1 MQAVLSIL
9 WDAVLYVLQT
19 LQHNFLVLLL
29 GILTAGALRVYID
42 AEQMMRWLMNRPYLS
57 VPATVAFGAFTP
69 FCACGTMAVVL
80 SMLATALPWAAIMAF
95 LTSSPLMS
103 PDGFILI
110 SGMIG
115 VPFAVALTV
124 ASIAIGLGSGYL
136 ANALQK
142 KTTFFN
148 DQLRFSGTLAQK
160 ETANCGCSSL
170 AQQQPAAVLA
180 AAPAAEPKKASCCGA
195 SAAPA
200 PVPAVSACCSA
211 AAQQPVEAPRVSSRI
226 RRWKLDQL
234 GQAVFD
240 LGIKKILPMFAGFAA
255 IGYLI
260 NRFIPSEWISA
271 VFGVQNAF
279 AVPLA
284 AVIGLP
290 LYVTGN
296 AAIPLLQS
304 LLAGGVSP
312 GAMLAFLITGPGT
325 SAGVLAGIATILKRR
340 AILYYVA
347 CLLVGAVALGYLYD
361 FLLLLF

>member
-1 MQAVLSIL
+1 MQFVLSIL
-9 WDAVLYVLQT
+9 WEAVLYVLET
-19 LQHNFLVLLL
+19 LRHNLPILLI
-29 GILTAGALRVYID
+29 GIFTAGALRVYLD
-42 AEQMMRWLMNRPYLS
+42 AEKMKRWLMNRPFLS

-103 PDGFILI
+103 PDEFILI

-124 ASIAIGLGSGYL
+124 ASILIGLGSGYL
-136 ANALQK
+136 ANVLQK
-142 KTTFFN
+142 RTTFFDN
-148 DQLRFSGTLAQK
+148 QLRFSGEPAQK
-160 ETANCGCSSL
+160 SRAGSGCSEAGEKKREL
-170 AQQQPAAVLA
+170 VTAFAE
-180 AAPAAEPKKASCCGA
+180 APASAPQRPSCCQAATISGSTACCAASAPVSAEPS
-195 SAAPA
+195 
-200 PVPAVSACCSA
+200 
-211 AAQQPVEAPRVSSRI
+211 RVSGWI
-226 RRWKLDQL
+226 RRWKLDRL

-240 LGIKKILPMFAGFAA
+240 LGVKKILPMFAAFAA

-271 VFGVQNAF
+271 VFGVQSML

-284 AVIGLP
+284 AVVGLP
-290 LYVTGN
+290 LYVSGS

-325 SAGVLAGIATILKRR
+325 SAGVLAGVATILKRR
-340 AILYYVA
+340 AIVYYVA
-347 CLLVGAVALGYLYD
+347 CLLVGAIVLGYLYD

>member
-1 MQAVLSIL
+1 MQIVLSIL

-19 LQHNFLVLLL
+19 LRHNFVVLLF

-42 AEQMMRWLMNRPYLS
+42 AEQMKRWLMNRPFLS

-110 SGMIG
+110 SGMLG
-115 VPFAVALTV
+115 VPFAIALTV
-124 ASIAIGLGSGYL
+124 ASIVIGLGSGYV
-136 ANALQK
+136 ANLLQQ
-142 KTTFFN
+142 KTPFFN
-148 DQLRFSGTLAQK
+148 DQLRFSGTPARK
-160 ETANCGCSSL
+160 ETASCGCSPSME
-170 AQQQPAAVLA
+170 QQQSQAVLT
-180 AAPAAEPKKASCCGA
+180 AAPASLPKGQPCCA
-195 SAAPA
+195 TAPA
-200 PVPAVSACCSA
+200 PVACCA
-211 AAQQPVEAPRVSSRI
+211 AAVQEPKTAHISSWI

-260 NRFIPSEWISA
+260 NRFVPSEWIAA

-290 LYVTGN
+290 LYVSGN

-347 CLLVGAVALGYLYD
+347 CLLVGAVVLGYLYD

>member
-1 MQAVLSIL
+1 MQTVLSIL
-9 WDAVLYVLQT
+9 WDAVLYVFQT
-19 LQHNFLVLLL
+19 LQHNFVVLLL

-42 AEQMMRWLMNRPYLS
+42 AEQMKRWLMNRPFLS

-124 ASIAIGLGSGYL
+124 ASIIIGLGSGYL
-136 ANALQK
+136 ANLLQQ

-148 DQLRFSGTLAQK
+148 DQLRFSGVPAQK
-160 ETANCGCSSL
+160 KQSSCGCSSTME
-170 AQQQPAAVLA
+170 QQRDAEAVH
-180 AAPAAEPKKASCCGA
+180 
-195 SAAPA
+195 SAAPPLPKGQACCAASPA
-200 PVPAVSACCSA
+200 PVACCA
-211 AAQQPVEAPRVSSRI
+211 AAVQEPETARVSGWI

-234 GQAVFD
+234 GQAVFE

-260 NRFIPSEWISA
+260 NRFVPSEWISA

-284 AVIGLP
+284 AIIGLP

-347 CLLVGAVALGYLYD
+347 CLLVGAVVLGYLYD
-361 FLLLLF
+361 FLLLVF

>member
-1 MQAVLSIL
+1 MQTILSIL
-9 WDAVLYVLQT
+9 WDAVLYVFQT
-19 LQHNFLVLLL
+19 LQHNFVVLLL

-42 AEQMMRWLMNRPYLS
+42 AEQMKRWLMNRPYLS
-57 VPATVAFGAFTP
+57 VPATVAFGAFTA

-110 SGMIG
+110 SGIIG

-124 ASIAIGLGSGYL
+124 ASIVIGLGSGYL
-136 ANALQK
+136 ANVLQK

-148 DQLRFSGTLAQK
+148 DQLRFSGAPARK
-160 ETANCGCSSL
+160 ETASCGCSF
-170 AQQQPAAVLA
+170 ATQQQREAVFTTT
-180 AAPAAEPKKASCCGA
+180 PAAEPKKASCCGA
-195 SAAPA
+195 STAPA
-200 PVPAVSACCSA
+200 PVPAAITCCSA
-211 AAQQPVEAPRVSSRI
+211 AVQQSVEAPRVSSWI

-240 LGIKKILPMFAGFAA
+240 LGIRKILPMFAWFAA

-260 NRFIPSEWISA
+260 NRFIPSKWISA

-304 LLAGGVSP
+304 LLVGGVSP

-325 SAGVLAGIATILKRR
+325 SAGVLAGIATVLKRR

-347 CLLVGAVALGYLYD
+347 CLLVGAVVLGYLYD

>member
-1 MQAVLSIL
+1 MMQTVLSIL

-19 LQHNFLVLLL
+19 LQHNFFVLLF

-42 AEQMMRWLMNRPYLS
+42 AEQMKRWLMNRPLLS

-110 SGMIG
+110 SGIIG

-124 ASIAIGLGSGYL
+124 ASILIGLGSGYL
-136 ANALQK
+136 ANLLQK
-142 KTTFFN
+142 RTAFFD
-148 DQLRFSGTLAQK
+148 DQLRFSGTPAHKKQSS
-160 ETANCGCSSL
+160 CGCS
-170 AQQQPAAVLA
+170 ATAEQPPVTATVLA
-180 AAPAAEPKKASCCGA
+180 AAPAAPQPKGQPCCAA
-195 SAAPA
+195 SATTAPCCA
-200 PVPAVSACCSA
+200 ASNTVAAEVP
-211 AAQQPVEAPRVSSRI
+211 RISSWNH
-226 RRWKLDQL
+226 RWKIDQL
-234 GQAVFD
+234 GQSVFD
-240 LGIKKILPMFAGFAA
+240 LGIRKILPMFALFAA

-260 NRFIPSEWISA
+260 NRFIPSGWISA
-271 VFGVQNAF
+271 VFGVQNAL

-284 AVIGLP
+284 AGVGLP
-290 LYVTGN
+290 LYVSGS
-296 AAIPLLQS
+296 AALPLLQS

-340 AILYYVA
+340 AIVYYVA
-347 CLLVGAVALGYLYD
+347 CLLVGAIVLGYLYD

>member
-1 MQAVLSIL
+1 MQIVFSVL

-19 LQHNFLVLLL
+19 LRHNSVVLLI
-29 GILTAGALRVYID
+29 GILLAAALRVAID
-42 AEQMMRWLMNRPYLS
+42 AEQMNRWLMNRPFLS

-103 PDGFILI
+103 PDEFILI

-124 ASIAIGLGSGYL
+124 ASIVIGLGSGYL
-136 ANALQK
+136 ANFLQK

-148 DQLRFSGTLAQK
+148 DQLRFSGISAQK
-160 ETANCGCSSL
+160 ETASCSCSSV
-170 AQQQPAAVLA
+170 AEQPHPAAILA
-180 AAPAAEPKKASCCGA
+180 AAPAPLSQGQLCCA
-195 SAAPA
+195 AAAAPA
-200 PVPAVSACCSA
+200 ACCTTVVKKPIKTPPDSNW
-211 AAQQPVEAPRVSSRI
+211 V
-226 RRWKLDQL
+226 RRWKVDQF
-234 GQAVFD
+234 GQAVFG
-240 LGIKKILPMFAGFAA
+240 LGVRKILPMFAAFAA

-260 NRFIPSEWISA
+260 NRFVPSEWISA
-271 VFGVQNAF
+271 LFGVQSAF

-284 AVIGLP
+284 AVVGLP
-290 LYVTGN
+290 LYVSGS

-312 GAMLAFLITGPGT
+312 GAMLAFLIAGPGT
-325 SAGVLAGIATILKRR
+325 SAGVLVGIATILKRR
-340 AILYYVA
+340 AIVYYVA
-347 CLLVGAVALGYLYD
+347 CLLVGAVVLGYLYD

>member
-1 MQAVLSIL
+1 MQTVLLIL
-9 WDAVLYVLQT
+9 RDAVVYVLET
-19 LQHNFLVLLL
+19 LWHNLPVLLV
-29 GILTAGALRVYID
+29 GILTAGALHVYID
-42 AEQMMRWLMNRPYLS
+42 AEKMKRWLMNRPFLS

-110 SGMIG
+110 SGIIG

-124 ASIAIGLGSGYL
+124 ASILIGLGSGYL
-136 ANALQK
+136 ANFLQK
-142 KTTFFN
+142 RTAFFD
-148 DQLRFSGTLAQK
+148 DQLRFSGTPARK
-160 ETANCGCSSL
+160 EPASCGCSAVTGANQESATVL
-170 AQQQPAAVLA
+170 EARAAPLPQGQRCCVATAVSGACCA
-180 AAPAAEPKKASCCGA
+180 AAM
-195 SAAPA
+195 
-200 PVPAVSACCSA
+200 
-211 AAQQPVEAPRVSSRI
+211 QNQPEAPQVSLWI
-226 RRWKLDQL
+226 RRWKLNQL

-240 LGIKKILPMFAGFAA
+240 LGVLKILPMFAGFAA

-271 VFGVQNAF
+271 VFGVQNAL

-325 SAGVLAGIATILKRR
+325 SAGVLAGVATVLKRR
-340 AILYYVA
+340 AIIYYVT
-347 CLLVGAVALGYLYD
+347 CLLVGAVVLGYLYD

>member
-1 MQAVLSIL
+1 MQTVLSIL
-9 WDAVLYVLQT
+9 WDAVVYVLET
-19 LQHNFLVLLL
+19 LRHNSVVLLI

-42 AEQMMRWLMNRPYLS
+42 AEQMKRWLMNRPFLS

-124 ASIAIGLGSGYL
+124 ASIVIGLGSGYL
-136 ANALQK
+136 ANLLQQ
-142 KTTFFN
+142 KTTFFD
-148 DQLRFSGTLAQK
+148 DQLRFSGTPAQK
-160 ETANCGCSSL
+160 KQSGCGCSSSV
-170 AQQQPAAVLA
+170 AQQRNAEVVL
-180 AAPAAEPKKASCCGA
+180 
-195 SAAPA
+195 SAAP
-200 PVPAVSACCSA
+200 PLPKGQACCAASA
-211 AAQQPVEAPRVSSRI
+211 PPVACCAATMQESEATSVSSWI

-260 NRFIPSEWISA
+260 NRFVPSEWIAA

-290 LYVTGN
+290 LYVSGN